1 MRKGLSTIIVLAVV
15 LLPISFLYTAQADE
29 ATSTSDVSLTADAL
43 STTDVSDAQVESQT
57 EDKIPEVVDEAIEAP
72 SLEPE
77 LETEVATSTENIE
90 ASTTPEEIN
99 PLGGETSKSEEIIV
113 EPKPEYVP
121 TIPTTLT
128 TLPENQLDWTGSDDP
143 AFVIDEH
150 FFSTELVPVS
160 VTGPDEIFLPTQA
173 VTEFPQENIQNEN
186 LISNALSAFTG
197 FMRMLFDVRLAK
209 ADSLPEASVLNSLGE
224 IDKNIVPLIAM
235 IDGKTVIKLD
245 RGRAFRP
252 GAYTLAVNYENK
264 IIKRDFTWGVLAI
277 NTNKAAYTSGEEAYI
292 QMASLNKHGHTLCNS
307 KLELQITNI
316 TNGSNSQTNT
326 FTTDPSTKL
335 GASGSIT

>member
-1 MRKGLSTIIVLAVV
+1 MGVGENGKKLYKLTFFGSILAIVAVLFLHISAPRTAYSEDITEETIIATPEVIEEPVEVV
-15 LLPISFLYTAQADE
+15 IEVEPEPQIET
-29 ATSTSDVSLTADAL
+29 ATSTPEADLFKPEVATD
-43 STTDVSDAQVESQT
+43 STSSQQAI
-57 EDKIPEVVDEAIEAP
+57 IPEV
-72 SLEPE
+72 
-77 LETEVATSTENIE
+77 
-90 ASTTPEEIN
+90 PEEIISP
-99 PLGGETSKSEEIIV
+99 PLNADVSASDDPAKGRDLA
-113 EPKPEYVP
+113 
-121 TIPTTLT
+121 TLT
-128 TLPENQLDWTGSDDP
+128 PLPENQNDWTGSDDP

-197 FMRMLFDVRLAK
+197 FMRMLFGVRLAK

-252 GAYTLAVNYENK
+252 GAYTLVVNYENK

-277 NTNKAAYTSGEEAYI
+277 NTNKATYTIGEEAHI
-292 QMASLNKHGHTLCNS
+292 QMAALNKHGHTLCNS

-316 TNGSNSQTNT
+316 TNGSN
-326 FTTDPSTKL
+326 
-335 GASGSIT
+335 